1 MATEKWHTVA
11 ICAGGVGLFRQ
22 HICRGSR
29 GTDPRPETEEL
40 AQLAIEQVKNAGTT
54 PVVWDLCAGSG
65 CIGISIAKACPGAS
79 VYCVEKSTDAFAYLQ
94 KNAMPV
100 ANVRPVLADISGDL
114 TALPKPQM
122 LVSNP
127 PYIPAAVL
135 PTLQPEVL
143 KEPMMALD
151 GGTDGLDFYR
161 LIAEKIVPTLVS
173 GTQLLLEIGDEQGRA
188 VQNLFATC
196 ENVQVR
202 QDIYGKDRILIA
214 TVA

>member
-1 MATEKWHTVA
+1 MVNRTATQLVIWDWNGTLLDDAALCCDIANTMREER
-11 ICAGGVGLFRQ
+11 GMPPLDGV
-22 HICRGSR
+22 
-29 GTDPRPETEEL
+29 
-40 AQLAIEQVKNAGTT
+40 
-54 PVVWDLCAGSG
+54 
-65 CIGISIAKACPGAS
+65 
-79 VYCVEKSTDAFAYLQ
+79 
-94 KNAMPV
+94 
-100 ANVRPVLADISGDL
+100 
-114 TALPKPQM
+114 
-122 LVSNP
+122 VSNP

-161 LIAEKIVPTLVS
+161 LIAEKIVPTLAG

-188 VQNLFATC
+188 VQNLFASC

>member
-1 MATEKWHTVA
+1 
-11 ICAGGVGLFRQ
+11 
-22 HICRGSR
+22 
-29 GTDPRPETEEL
+29 
-40 AQLAIEQVKNAGTT
+40 
-54 PVVWDLCAGSG
+54 
-65 CIGISIAKACPGAS
+65 
-79 VYCVEKSTDAFAYLQ
+79 
-94 KNAMPV
+94 MPV

-114 TALPKPQM
+114 TALPKPQV

-161 LIAEKIVPTLVS
+161 LIAEKIVPTLAI
-173 GTQLLLEIGDEQGRA
+173 GTQLLLEISDEQGRA

-196 ENVQVR
+196 KNVQVR